1 MSVAA
6 DAASPAAIPAP
17 RLFVPSRRLL
27 NAGLAL
33 VVFLGGFV
41 IIEPAPYELLLI
53 ALMAVWLFAGLR
65 ITRYVLPLIVLLLLY
80 LAGGAIALG
89 NVESLSKPLVYF
101 FTTLLLAFSA
111 FFFATII
118 PSDPERRLML
128 IMKAYTWSAVIAS
141 AVGIVGYS
149 LGIEFFTLY
158 QRARGPFQ
166 DPNVFAPFLV
176 MPLCYLA
183 YQTLTRP
190 LRKSAWHVTGA
201 LIILLAVVLAFSRAA
216 WAMAALALVVTAT
229 VAFINSRSG
238 RKRGRVLVYVGI
250 GAVAIIAIVAI
261 LLVLP
266 ATSGLFLERAQLV
279 QSYDA
284 GALGRF
290 DRQQLGFLL
299 LFDHPFGIGPFEF
312 GKLFVEDEHNMWLKG
327 FTVYGWLGGL
337 SYIALVVWTLI
348 IGFPLLFK
356 PRPWRVVVIAAFA
369 AYLGQVLIHN
379 VIDNDHWRH
388 LFLLYG
394 VIWGAYAA
402 ERLHQRKQAI
412 PTVKVFSAPVA
423 RAAPTG

>member
-1 MSVAA
+1 MTVAA
-6 DAASPAAIPAP
+6 DAAGARPAP
-17 RLFVPSRRLL
+17 RLFVPSGRLL

-65 ITRYVLPLIVLLLLY
+65 VTRYVLPLIVLLLLY
-80 LAGGAIALG
+80 LAGGAIALA

-101 FTTLLLAFSA
+101 GTTALLMFSA

-118 PSDPERRLML
+118 PADPERRLGI
-128 IMKAYTWSAVIAS
+128 IMRAYTWSAVVAA
-141 AVGIVGYS
+141 AVGVGAYA

-158 QRARGPFQ
+158 DRARGPFQ

-183 YQTLTRP
+183 HQTLTQP
-190 LRKSAWHVTGA
+190 LRKSFWHVVGA
-201 LIILLAVVLAFSRAA
+201 LIIMLAIVLAFSRAG
-216 WAMAALALVVTAT
+216 WAMAALSLAVTAT

-238 RKRGRVLVYVGI
+238 RKRGRILIYLALG
-250 GAVAIIAIVAI
+250 GIAIVAI
-261 LLVLP
+261 VAVLLILP

-337 SYIALVVWTLI
+337 SYIALVVWTLVI
-348 IGFPLLFK
+348 AFPLLFR
-356 PRPWRVVVIAAFA
+356 PRPWRVVVIAAFS
-369 AYLGQVLIHN
+369 AYVGQILVHN

-402 ERLHQRKQAI
+402 ERLYRRRETL
-412 PTVKVFSAPVA
+412 PTVRVFSAPIA
-423 RAAPTG
+423 RAAQRT

>member
-1 MSVAA
+1 MTVTA
-6 DAASPAAIPAP
+6 DAAGARPAP
-17 RLFVPSRRLL
+17 RLFVPSGRLL

-65 ITRYVLPLIVLLLLY
+65 VTRYVLPLIVLLLLY
-80 LAGGAIALG
+80 LAGGAIALA
-89 NVESLSKPLVYF
+89 NVETLSKPLVYF
-101 FTTLLLAFSA
+101 GTTMLLAFSA

-118 PSDPERRLML
+118 PADPERRLLL
-128 IMKAYTWSAVIAS
+128 IMRAYTWSAVIAS
-141 AVGIVGYS
+141 AVGVAGYA

-158 QRARGPFQ
+158 DRARGPFQ

-183 YQTLTRP
+183 HQTLTQP
-190 LRKSAWHVTGA
+190 LRKSFWHVVGA
-201 LIILLAVVLAFSRAA
+201 LIITLAVVLAFSRAA
-216 WAMAALALVVTAT
+216 WAMAALALAVTAT
-229 VAFINSRSG
+229 VAFINNRSG
-238 RKRGRVLVYVGI
+238 RKRLRILTYIGF
-250 GAVAIIAIVAI
+250 GAVAIVAIVAV
-261 LLVLP
+261 LLILP

-337 SYIALVVWTLI
+337 SYIALVVWTLV
-348 IGFPLLFK
+348 IGFPLMFR
-356 PRPWRVVVIAAFA
+356 PRPWRVVVIAAFS

-402 ERLHQRKQAI
+402 ERLHRRKRVV
-412 PTVKVFSAPVA
+412 PTVRVFTA
-423 RAAPTG
+423 RIERATHGT